1 MTHQELK
8 QSILVA
14 AVFGK
19 ITQGCEWNEEDN
31 PSLFRY
37 IWEVTYWDKKFKDVD
52 RKKQPKTI
60 SYSHVLARD
69 YKSIEVAN
77 GDVFILSTG
86 LYEGYTSKEK
96 LTVEPSEG
104 EVVSIP
110 GGGSPSVK
118 YWKGRFVTA
127 DNRIATSRDT
137 NILLN
142 KYLYYYLQSQTDYL
156 DSIYR
161 GTGLRHPKM
170 ALVLDMR
177 LPVPSIEE
185 QNKIVCI
192 IEELLPLV
200 DEYGAV
206 ELQLKELNADFQEKI
221 RKSILQQAIQGKLT
235 ERDRD
240 PADEPASELL
250 KRIRAE
256 KEQLIREG
264 KIKKEKSPPPIT
276 EDEIPFEIPE
286 NWTWVRLSDIGEVSR
301 GRSKHRPRNDRNLYD
316 NGTYPMIQTGDVARS
331 NGRITKCSAYY
342 NDKGLEQSRIWP
354 KGTLCL
360 TIAANIGDVG
370 ILEFDS
376 CFPDSVVGF
385 NAFKPI
391 ENNEYFLYLLMAYKT
406 ILDKKA
412 TKSAQKNINLE
423 KISSLAYP
431 LPPLAE
437 QQRIVDRVNE
447 LLALCDELKMR

>member
-1 MTHQELK
+1 
-8 QSILVA
+8 
-14 AVFGK
+14 
-19 ITQGCEWNEEDN
+19 
-31 PSLFRY
+31 
-37 IWEVTYWDKKFKDVD
+37 
-52 RKKQPKTI
+52 
-60 SYSHVLARD
+60 
-69 YKSIEVAN
+69 
-77 GDVFILSTG
+77 
-86 LYEGYTSKEK
+86 
-96 LTVEPSEG
+96 
-104 EVVSIP
+104 VVSIP

-118 YWKGRFVTA
+118 YWKGKFVTT

-137 NILLN
+137 NILSN
-142 KYLYYYLQSQTDYL
+142 KYLFYYLQSQTDYL

-170 ALVLDMR
+170 SLVLDMR
-177 LPVPSIEE
+177 IPVPSIEE
-185 QNKIVCI
+185 QNTIVCI

-200 DEYGAV
+200 EEYEAL
-206 ELQLKELNADFQEKI
+206 ELQLKELNADFQEMI

-235 ERDRD
+235 NHDSS
-240 PADEPASELL
+240 DESASELL
-250 KRIRAE
+250 KRVQKE
-256 KEQLIREG
+256 KEKLIKEG
-264 KIKKEKSPPPIT
+264 KIKKEKPLPPIT
-276 EDEIPFEIPE
+276 NEEIPFEIPE
-286 NWTWVRLSDIGEVSR
+286 NWTWVRLSDVGEVSR
-301 GRSKHRPRNDRNLYD
+301 GRSKHRPRNDRILYN

-342 NDKGLEQSRIWP
+342 NDTGLDQSRMWP

-412 TKSAQKNINLE
+412 TKSAQKNINIE

-437 QQRIVDRVNE
+437 QQRIVDSVNE
-447 LLALCDELKMR
+447 LFALCDELK